1 MLRLTNV
8 KLPLNHQPEELKLAI
23 LSILEISAEQLVDFS
38 VFKRG
43 YGARKKSNIILMYTL
58 DVETTVN
65 EELLITHSKNQ
76 NIKTSPD
83 TSYKFVGQAP
93 ENLSERPV
101 VIGMGPCGLFAGLL
115 LAQMGFK
122 PIILERGKDVR
133 QRVPKILLVFGVKKF
148 LILNQTYSLVKV
160 ARVRFQTVNY
170 TAK

>member
-43 YGARKKSNIILMYTL
+43 YDARKKSNIILMYTL

-76 NIKTSPD
+76 NIKKEWKP
-83 TSYKFVGQAP
+83 FIP
-93 ENLSERPV
+93 WEN
-101 VIGMGPCGLFAGLL
+101 
-115 LAQMGFK
+115 
-122 PIILERGKDVR
+122 
-133 QRVPKILLVFGVKKF
+133 
-148 LILNQTYSLVKV
+148 
-160 ARVRFQTVNY
+160 
-170 TAK
+170 